1 MKENKD
7 YIAFVVGMVVLLFI
21 VLASYKAC
29 GDEVDAMYWPT
40 IYVEVDELVVD
51 EAEFQVRVILQD
63 ANDIA
68 GFQIQMS
75 YDRDV
80 IRAHEVHEGVYL
92 SQAGGTYWVEPD
104 IDNGDGVIRDIVCV
118 RAGGGGVSGGGLL
131 FTAIFRARRI
141 GVSPITLSVKLSDQD
156 SRSVYATVENG
167 TVRVVEYP
175 EWDVN
180 QDGVI
185 DLYDL
190 VLVGQWFNRTVT
202 SDAIPNPDVDR
213 NGYVNIND
221 LVKVAQHFGEIYNS
235 QAPARTEPLVGI
247 EERAALL
254 EIRELLNSGPEH
266 ADTLK
271 LVNGLLA
278 RSLEVKLTTWGRR
291 RYEQR

>member
-1 MKENKD
+1 MYRSGDFKAFLVVVVALVIIIL
-7 YIAFVVGMVVLLFI
+7 IAKYGC
-21 VLASYKAC
+21 A
-29 GDEVDAMYWPT
+29 DEVDALYWPT

-75 YDRDV
+75 YERDV
-80 IRAHEVHEGVYL
+80 IRAQEVHEGVYL

-118 RAGGGGVSGGGLL
+118 RAGGGGVSGSGLL

-141 GVSPITLSVKLSDQD
+141 GVSPITLDVQLSDQD

-175 EWDVN
+175 NWDVN
-180 QDGVI
+180 QDGVV

-202 SDAIPNPDVDR
+202 SDSIPNPDVDR
-213 NGYVNIND
+213 NGYVNVND
-221 LVKVAQHFGEIYNS
+221 LVKVAQHFGESYTS
-235 QAPARTEPLVGI
+235 LAPARRDRPLGI
-247 EERAALL
+247 AERAALL
-254 EIRELLNSGPEH
+254 EIRELLSSGPEH
-266 ADTLK
+266 AETLE
-271 LVNGLLA
+271 LVNGLLET
-278 RSLEVKLTTWGRR
+278 SSKVKITNWGRKR
-291 RYEQR
+291 NEG